1 MSMKTKLIMGVV
13 TIATFAI
20 SLNLYSSDE
29 KMGVNAPRTQV
40 LRGGNVYCAFNDY
53 VGDCMWTYN
62 GATCIEFPGV
72 CGQGIPVEPDPNA
85 PTLPPGHN

>member
-40 LRGGNVYCAFNDY
+40 LRGGNVYCAFNLW
-53 VGDCMWTYN
+53 GR
-62 GATCIEFPGV
+62 
-72 CGQGIPVEPDPNA
+72 
-85 PTLPPGHN
+85 LPENSMSIIILSF